1 MEPEIFELHDI
12 SSRSPFIAVE
22 RLTSALKPQLTLPI
36 KFEYTNGVIGKIM
49 APTGVSTMALNIHRG
64 ILNILQL
71 KIKQTHNFYELQEVC
86 GMSSGTNYKLMTA
99 SSA

>member
-1 MEPEIFELHDI
+1 MEPEILELNGI
-12 SSRSPFIAVE
+12 LSKNPFIAVQ

-49 APTGVSTMALNIHRG
+49 APTGMSTLVLNIHRG
-64 ILNILQL
+64 ILNVLQL

-86 GMSSGTNYKLMTA
+86 
-99 SSA
+99 

>member
-1 MEPEIFELHDI
+1 MEPEIFELNGI
-12 SSRSPFIAVE
+12 LSKNPLIPVQ

-49 APTGVSTMALNIHRG
+49 APTGVSTLVLNIHRG
-64 ILNILQL
+64 ILNVLQL

-86 GMSSGTNYKLMTA
+86 
-99 SSA
+99 